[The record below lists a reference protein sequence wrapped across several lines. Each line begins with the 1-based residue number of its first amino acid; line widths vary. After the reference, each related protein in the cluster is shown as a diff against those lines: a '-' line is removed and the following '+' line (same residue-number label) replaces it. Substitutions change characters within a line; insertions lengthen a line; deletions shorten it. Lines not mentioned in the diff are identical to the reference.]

1 MRLSG
6 CVRSIAALNGKNDM
20 ADLNRD
26 RPRPTETD
34 PDLVTDDGL
43 KSSPEQNAQRA
54 EHTLR
59 NTATAFFIFAGL
71 FVALLIL
78 ILIFIVA
85 VMY

>member
-1 MRLSG
+1 MRR
-6 CVRSIAALNGKNDM
+6 VTENFTM
-20 ADLNRD
+20 ADFDRE
-26 RPRPTETD
+26 RPRPIETD
-34 PDLVTDDGL
+34 PDLITGEGL
-43 KSSPEQNAQRA
+43 KTSPEQNAQRA